1 VALAIVALCAAPA
14 APAGAQVKVGEPDAV
29 KPVA

>member
-1 VALAIVALCAAPA
+1 VALAIVALCA